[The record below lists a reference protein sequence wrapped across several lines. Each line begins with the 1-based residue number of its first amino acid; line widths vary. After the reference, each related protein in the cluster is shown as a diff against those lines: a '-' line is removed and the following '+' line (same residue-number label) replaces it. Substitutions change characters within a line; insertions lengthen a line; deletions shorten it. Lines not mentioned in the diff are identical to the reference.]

1 MVTKLVREPLLH
13 FVLLG
18 AGLFLASSLM
28 NKDNVSD
35 SRKIIVGRDQIAQVV
50 DTFTQANQ
58 RPPTEQEKEGLIRDY
73 IRGEV
78 YYREALAMGLDRDD
92 AVIRPR
98 LRTKLQ
104 FMVENIAA
112 QVEPTDDQ
120 LRTYLTDHADKF
132 RNDERFTFNKVY
144 LDPDLH
150 GEHIAQDARK
160 LLAKLSTAEAA
171 HDATALGDQLLMEP
185 RSDDASYTDVVK
197 DFGDKFAAALRN
209 LPIGEWQGPVES
221 GFGLHLVFLSK
232 RTGGRIPELDEV
244 REIVRREWSNE
255 FRVETDEKFYQSLLN
270 RYTVIVE
277 RPDSAPGSKTAASS
291 RLSMIPKKLAPS
303 LIGGGHRFSKKAC
316 PRESGDHAPPMM

>member
-1 MVTKLVREPLLH
+1 MFRKLAREPLLH

-18 AGLFLASSLM
+18 AGLFLASNLM
-28 NKDNVSD
+28 NKGNVSD
-35 SRKIIVGRDQIAQVV
+35 SRKIIVGRDQVAQVV

-120 LRTYLTDHADKF
+120 LGAYLTDHADKF
-132 RNDERFTFNKVY
+132 RTDERFTFDQVY
-144 LDPDLH
+144 LDPSLH
-150 GEHIAQDARK
+150 GENIGHDAQK
-160 LLAKLSTAEAA
+160 LLAKLGETQGA
-171 HDATALGDQLLMEP
+171 HDAPALGDQLLMEP
-185 RSDDASYTDVVK
+185 RSDDVSYTDVVK
-197 DFGDKFAAALRN
+197 DFGEKFAAALQK
-209 LPIGEWQGPVES
+209 LPIGRWQGPVES
-221 GFGLHLVFLSK
+221 GFGLHLVFVSK
-232 RTGGRIPELDEV
+232 RTEGRVPELDEV
-244 REIVRREWSNE
+244 REVVRREWAND

-270 RYTVIVE
+270 RYTVVVE
-277 RPDSAPGSKTAASS
+277 RPEAASGNKTAAQAI
-291 RLSMIPKKLAPS
+291 RP
-303 LIGGGHRFSKKAC
+303 
-316 PRESGDHAPPMM
+316 

>member
-1 MVTKLVREPLLH
+1 MLRKLVREPLLH

-28 NKDNVSD
+28 NKGNVSD
-35 SRKIIVGRDQIAQVV
+35 SRKIIVGRDQVAQVV
-50 DTFTQANQ
+50 DTFTQANR

-120 LRTYLTDHADKF
+120 LRTYLADHAGKF
-132 RNDERFTFNKVY
+132 RIDERFTFNQVY

-150 GEHIAQDARK
+150 GEHIVQDARK
-160 LLAKLSTAEAA
+160 LLEKLSQAQGQ
-171 HDATALGDQLLMEP
+171 HDAPVLGDQLLMEP
-185 RSDDASYTDVVK
+185 RSDNISYADVAR
-197 DFGDKFAAALRN
+197 DFGGKFAAALQK
-209 LPIGEWQGPVES
+209 LPIGEWRGPIES

-232 RTGGRIPELDEV
+232 RTEGRVPELDEV
-244 REIVRREWSNE
+244 REVVRREWAND

-277 RPDSAPGSKTAASS
+277 RPESTSGNKTAAQAI
-291 RLSMIPKKLAPS
+291 RP
-303 LIGGGHRFSKKAC
+303 
-316 PRESGDHAPPMM
+316 

>member
-1 MVTKLVREPLLH
+1 MLRKLVREPLLH

-28 NKDNVSD
+28 NKGNVSD
-35 SRKIIVGRDQIAQVV
+35 SRKIIVGRDQVQQVV

-58 RPPTEQEKEGLIRDY
+58 RLPTDQEKEGLIRDY

-112 QVEPTDDQ
+112 QVEPTDEQ
-120 LRTYLTDHADKF
+120 LRAYLTDHADKF
-132 RNDERFTFNKVY
+132 RVDERFTFSQVY
-144 LDPDLH
+144 LDPDVH
-150 GEHIAQDARK
+150 GENISRDAQK
-160 LLAKLSTAEAA
+160 LLAKLSQAQGQV
-171 HDATALGDQLLMEP
+171 DALALGDQLLMEP
-185 RSDDASYTDVVK
+185 RSDNVSYTDVAR
-197 DFGDKFAAALRN
+197 DFGGKFADALQK
-209 LPIGEWQGPVES
+209 LSIGEWRGPVES

-232 RTGGRIPELDEV
+232 RTTGRIPELDEV
-244 REIVRREWSNE
+244 RDIVRREWAND

-270 RYTVIVE
+270 HYSVIVE
-277 RPDSAPGSKTAASS
+277 RPESASGNKTAAQAV
-291 RLSMIPKKLAPS
+291 RP
-303 LIGGGHRFSKKAC
+303 
-316 PRESGDHAPPMM
+316 

>member
-1 MVTKLVREPLLH
+1 MLRKFVREPLLH

-28 NKDNVSD
+28 NKSNVSD
-35 SRKIIVGRDQIAQVV
+35 SRKIIVGRDQVAQVV

-112 QVEPTDDQ
+112 QVEPTDEQ
-120 LRTYLTDHADKF
+120 LRTYLTEHADRF
-132 RNDERFTFNKVY
+132 RIDEQFTFSQVY
-144 LDPDLH
+144 LDPDIH
-150 GEHIAQDARK
+150 GENIARDAQK
-160 LLAKLSTAEAA
+160 LLAKLSQAQGQ
-171 HDATALGDQLLMEP
+171 HDALALGDQLLMEP
-185 RSDDASYTDVVK
+185 RSDNVSYTDVAR
-197 DFGDKFAAALRN
+197 DFGGKFAAALQN
-209 LPIGEWQGPVES
+209 LPIGEWRGPVES

-232 RTGGRIPELDEV
+232 RTEGRVPELDEV
-244 REIVRREWSNE
+244 REVVRREWAND

-277 RPDSAPGSKTAASS
+277 RPESASGNKTTAQAV
-291 RLSMIPKKLAPS
+291 RP
-303 LIGGGHRFSKKAC
+303 
-316 PRESGDHAPPMM
+316 